1 MTEFIEF
8 GSKTA
13 ADSVRE
19 QFEEHL
25 CSVDDDKR
33 LKTVAF
39 TSDTP
44 ESVLQQAEAQA
55 QETRAEDRQGAVMS
69 GPLSESTRKKIK
81 KFDGFSKTNT
91 TMSWRRAKGVYQRE
105 GHPERFFESISAL
118 ADYDD
123 PKEGAEA
130 EIRARR
136 EGAVQHGTNSISGEM
151 NRGEED
157 IQDDRTIADA
167 ARTVQSEGCDHARD
181 HCEHGDSE
189 ACEFLQEACGFDE
202 GEVNELLTVT
212 DGGREEIE
220 REITGQAAG
229 ALKRSWQG
237 YQGATAD
244 LAEAIEQVAEKWE
257 NAQQA
262 AKAINAVREK
272 HGQDPIHFE
281 KLEGANA
288 KLQDLQRTTAAGCH
302 ECHAN
307 HEGHEHPD
315 HEREREV
322 LDMDDQQTLGGD
334 RADDQARFAGGETG
348 NVESEVEQ
356 PTEKNPG
363 GLRADQREG
372 TGGETTTQ
380 QSVPDE
386 FNVAEG
392 GQETL

>member
-8 GSKTA
+8 GSKAA

-19 QFEEHL
+19 QFEEYL
-25 CSVDDDKR
+25 CPVDDDKR

-44 ESVLQQAEAQA
+44 EGVLQQAEAQA
-55 QETRAEDRQGAVMS
+55 EETRAEDRQGAVMA
-69 GPLSESTRKKIK
+69 GPLSESTREKIK
-81 KFDGFSKTNT
+81 EHDGFSKTNT

-105 GHPERFFESISAL
+105 GHPGRFFESISAL

-130 EIRARR
+130 EIRDRR
-136 EGAVQHGTNSISGEM
+136 QGAAKHGTSSISGEM

-157 IQDDRTIADA
+157 IKEDRRMADA
-167 ARTVQSEGCDHARD
+167 AQTVQSEGCDHARD
-181 HCEHGDSE
+181 HCEHGDPE
-189 ACEFLQEACGFDE
+189 ACEFLQNACGFDE
-202 GEVNELLTVT
+202 SEVSELLTVT

-244 LAEAIEQVAEKWE
+244 LSEAIEDVTEKWE

-262 AKAINAVREK
+262 AKAINAVREN

-288 KLQDLQRTTAAGCH
+288 DLQDLQRTAAADCH
-302 ECHAN
+302 ECHAD
-307 HEGHEHPD
+307 HEGHEHAD
-315 HEREREV
+315 HEREQEV
-322 LDMDDQQTLGGD
+322 LELDDQRDLSGE
-334 RADDQARFAGGETG
+334 RVDDQARLAGGESG
-348 NVESEVEQ
+348 DVETEIQETTEQ
-356 PTEKNPG
+356 NPG
-363 GLRADQREG
+363 GLRADQRQS
-372 TGGETTTQ
+372 TGDRDTEQ
-380 QSVPDE
+380 ARPDA
-386 FNVAEG
+386 FQVAEG
-392 GQETL
+392 GQKTL